1 MAQPLRPDA
10 ADDLP
15 EELEA
20 ADALLDQAEALLQR
34 HRGSA
39 SLMTALGD
47 DLAADDL
54 PLLTDVVEDV
64 VVEAPAASPPPQSS
78 AAREV
83 DLAEHLVILDGLIA
97 REVEAWLANE
107 LPQLLSA
114 ELDRLAERLRSQ
126 VLAHMRATLL
136 PALAQHISTT
146 LSPDEQ
152 GN

>member
-1 MAQPLRPDA
+1 MAQRPRPDA
-10 ADDLP
+10 ADDDLP

-20 ADALLDQAEALLQR
+20 ADALLDQADALLQR

-54 PLLTDVVEDV
+54 PLLTDVVHDV
-64 VVEAPAASPPPQSS
+64 AEEVPATGLPLQPS
-78 AAREV
+78 AAQEV
-83 DLAEHLVILDGLIA
+83 ALAERLVVLDGLIA

-107 LPQLLSA
+107 LPQLLSS

-126 VLAHMRATLL
+126 ALAQMRVTLL

-146 LSPDEQ
+146 LSPDEP
-152 GN
+152 G

>member
-1 MAQPLRPDA
+1 MAQPPRPNA

-54 PLLTDVVEDV
+54 PLLTDVVDEV
-64 VVEAPAASPPPQSS
+64 AAEVPVASLPPQSS

-83 DLAEHLVILDGLIA
+83 DLAEHLVVLDGLIA

-107 LPQLLSA
+107 LPQILSA
-114 ELDRLAERLRSQ
+114 ELDRLAERLRGQ
-126 VLAHMRATLL
+126 ALAQMRATLL
-136 PALAQHISTT
+136 PALSQHISTT
-146 LSPDEQ
+146 LN
-152 GN
+152 GNDPA